1 MVAAMVARRLLMPG
15 ACTGLRVLDLSRGA
29 AGALA
34 TMVLADFGADVI
46 RVEGPGDDPVVDD
59 PAYLLLNRGKR
70 SIGLDLHTPEGHAAF
85 DRLLPA
91 VDVVVED
98 WGPGRAARAGVGHDA
113 LAARNPAL
121 VSCSITAF
129 GTTGPFAD
137 VPAEDALVMA
147 KAGIFRDQPGWEQDG
162 KRPVYRSAPDGSY
175 FAAMLAVQGVL
186 AALRA
191 RDLTGRGQLVETNML
206 QAITCRQNPQVRWL
220 LREGE
225 ELPPDRA
232 TTAAPVPD
240 AINPLAHHRD
250 PREVTVIG
258 MLVECKDGRWIMHS
272 LSEPHFFPA
281 WISAIGF
288 EWIWDDE
295 RFEGAPHRFPDDDA
309 KAELVVR
316 LQQRMREKTADE
328 WIEAYLENGNVCA
341 DIIQTT
347 QDALRHPQV
356 RAIGGA
362 VELDDPRVGPML
374 QVGPLARVPGAPA
387 EVRGPAPVPR
397 EHTDEVLRADLAPV
411 RLAPPTRTQLAG
423 PLDGVT
429 IVEAAY
435 YYATPFA
442 SALLAELGA
451 RVIKVEPVNGD
462 PYRLLGRGGG
472 DPVEALGQNNMV
484 RAMQGKEDIALNLK
498 DPRGREILHRLVAE
512 ADVFVHSFRGH
523 VPEALG
529 IDFETLR
536 KVNPRLVYQYA
547 ASYGSTGPYRRQPA
561 IDPVIAA
568 FAGTTAYQTGE
579 GNPPLRESG
588 ADPVAAAGHAA
599 ALMLGLFAGRRTGE
613 AQYVESA
620 MILSNI
626 YLNYED
632 ALSYEGKRARPP
644 VDPRQFGTGATHR
657 LYECAPQGPDAPPV
671 PYGNPDPRWVMLS
684 AGDDVSFAR
693 FCTVAARADLAA
705 DPRFATA
712 AARARHDAE
721 LQTVL
726 TSVFL
731 TRPSHHWEASL
742 LAEGVGCVRAD
753 LRSHFAFLYADE
765 QARAIAMMTKVEH
778 ASLGGAYWRYSPVLR
793 FSDTPSRALPFC
805 DLGEH
810 TRSLL
815 AELGYDEAV
824 IDRLGEDGVVG
835 WPQDIPVASSTGKGA
850 TS

>member
-1 MVAAMVARRLLMPG
+1 MPG
-15 ACTGLRVLDLSRGA
+15 ACTGLRVLDFSRSP

-34 TMVLADFGADVI
+34 TMVLADFGAEVI
-46 RVEGPGDDPVVDD
+46 RVEGPGQD
-59 PAYLLLNRGKR
+59 PAVDSPTHLLLDRGKL
-70 SIGLDLHTPEGHAAF
+70 SIGLDVRTPEGRGAVE
-85 DRLLPA
+85 RLVPA
-91 VDVVVED
+91 IDVVVED
-98 WGPGRAARAGVGHDA
+98 WGPGRAARAGIGHDA

-129 GTTGPFAD
+129 GGTGPFAD
-137 VPAEDALVMA
+137 VPPDDALVMA
-147 KAGIFRDQPGWEQDG
+147 KAGIFRDQPGWERDG
-162 KRPVYRSAPDGSY
+162 RRPIYRAAPDGSY

-191 RDLTGRGQLVETNML
+191 RDLTGRGQRVETNML

-220 LREGE
+220 LRDGE
-225 ELPPDRA
+225 ELPLDRA
-232 TTAAPVPD
+232 TSTEAVPD

-250 PREVTVIG
+250 PREVTVMG
-258 MLVECKDGRWIMHS
+258 MLVECKDSRWIMHS

-288 EWIWDDE
+288 EWIWADE
-295 RFEGAPHRFPDDDA
+295 RFKGAPHRFPDDDA
-309 KAELVVR
+309 KVELVAR
-316 LQQRMREKTADE
+316 LQERMRERTADE

-347 QDALRHPQV
+347 HDALHHPQV
-356 RAIGGA
+356 RAIGGV
-362 VELDDPRVGPML
+362 VELDDPRVGRML

-387 EVRGPAPVPR
+387 EVRRPAPTPR
-397 EHTDEVLRADLAPV
+397 AHTDEVLRAQLAPV
-411 RLAPPTRTQLAG
+411 RLAPPTRRHLVG
-423 PLDGVT
+423 PLDGIT

-472 DPVEALGQNNMV
+472 DPVTALGQNNMV

-498 DPRGREILHRLVAE
+498 DERGREVLHRLVAE
-512 ADVFVHSFRGH
+512 ADVFVHSFRGQ
-523 VPEALG
+523 VPDALG

-536 KVNPRLVYQYA
+536 AVNPGIVYQYA

-599 ALMLGLFAGRRTGE
+599 ALMLGLFARHRTGE

-620 MILSNI
+620 MIISNI

-632 ALSYEGKRARPP
+632 ALSYEGKPPRPP

-657 LYECAPQGPDAPPV
+657 LYECAPPGPDATPV
-671 PYGNPDPRWVMLS
+671 SYGNPDPRWVMF
-684 AGDDVSFAR
+684 AAADDESFAR
-693 FCTVAARADLAA
+693 FCTVAGCPDLGN
-705 DPRFATA
+705 DPRFASA
-712 AARARHDAE
+712 GARARHDAE
-721 LQTVL
+721 LQTAL
-726 TSVFL
+726 ASVFL
-731 TRPSHHWEASL
+731 TRPSHVWEASL
-742 LAEGVGCVRAD
+742 LAEAVGCVRAD
-753 LRSHFAFLYADE
+753 LRSHFAFLYEDE
-765 QARAIAMMTKVEH
+765 QARAVDMMTRVEH
-778 ASLGGAYWRYSPVLR
+778 PSLGGAYWRYSPVLR

-815 AELGYDEAV
+815 AEIGYDEGA

-835 WPQDIPVASSTGKGA
+835 WPTGMTVASSPTRKISG
-850 TS
+850 

>member
-1 MVAAMVARRLLMPG
+1 MPG

-34 TMVLADFGADVI
+34 TMVLADFGAEVI
-46 RVEGPGDDPVVDD
+46 RVEAPGDDPAADA
-59 PAYLLLNRGKR
+59 PAYLLLNRGKK
-70 SIGLDLHTPEGHAAF
+70 SIGLDLRTPEGRAEVE
-85 DRLLPA
+85 RLTPA

-98 WGPGRAARAGVGHDA
+98 WGPRQAARAGVGHEA
-113 LAARNPAL
+113 LSARNPAL

-129 GTTGPFAD
+129 GETGPFAD
-137 VPAEDALVMA
+137 VPPDDALVMA

-162 KRPVYRSAPDGSY
+162 KRPIYRSAPDGSY
-175 FAAMLAVQGVL
+175 FAAMLAVQGIL

-191 RDLTGRGQLVETNML
+191 RDLTGRGQRVETNML

-220 LREGE
+220 LRDGE
-225 ELPPDRA
+225 ELPLDRA
-232 TTAAPVPD
+232 TSTAPVPD

-295 RFEGAPHRFPDDDA
+295 RFKGAPHRFPDDDA

-316 LQQRMREKTADE
+316 LKERMREKTADE

-347 QDALRHPQV
+347 HDALRHPQV
-356 RAIGGA
+356 EAIGGV
-362 VELDDPRVGPML
+362 VELDDPRVGRVL
-374 QVGPLARVPGAPA
+374 QVGPLARIPGAPA
-387 EVRGPAPVPR
+387 EVRGAAPAPR
-397 EHTDEVLRADLAPV
+397 QHTDEVRRSDLAPV

-423 PLDGVT
+423 PLDGIT

-472 DPVEALGQNNMV
+472 DPVKALGQNNMV

-498 DPRGREILHRLVAE
+498 DERGREILHRLVAE

-523 VPEALG
+523 VPETLG

-536 KVNPRLVYQYA
+536 KVNPGIVYQYA

-568 FAGTTAYQTGE
+568 FAGTTAFQTGE

-599 ALMLGLFAGRRTGE
+599 ALMLGLFARHRTGE

-620 MILSNI
+620 MIISNI

-632 ALSYEGKRARPP
+632 ALSYEGKPPRPP

-657 LYECAPQGPDAPPV
+657 LYECAPPGPDAPRL
-671 PYGNPDPRWVMLS
+671 PYGNPDPRWVML
-684 AGDDVSFAR
+684 AAVDDVSFAR
-693 FCTVAARADLAA
+693 FCAVAGCSELGN
-705 DPRFATA
+705 DPRFATTR
-712 AARARHDAE
+712 ARARYDGE
-721 LQTVL
+721 LQSAL
-726 TSVFL
+726 ASVFR
-731 TRPSHHWEASL
+731 TRPSHEWEASL
-742 LAEGVGCVRAD
+742 LAESVGCVRAD
-753 LRSHFAFLYADE
+753 LRSHFAFLYEDE
-765 QARAIAMMTKVEH
+765 QARAIDMMTKVEH
-778 ASLGGAYWRYSPVLR
+778 PSLGGAYWRYSPVLR

-805 DLGEH
+805 DLGQH
-810 TRSLL
+810 TRALL
-815 AELGYDEAV
+815 AEHGYDQAT
-824 IDRLGEDGVVG
+824 IDRLGADGVVG
-835 WPQDIPVASSTGKGA
+835 WPAELPVASTVGRGP